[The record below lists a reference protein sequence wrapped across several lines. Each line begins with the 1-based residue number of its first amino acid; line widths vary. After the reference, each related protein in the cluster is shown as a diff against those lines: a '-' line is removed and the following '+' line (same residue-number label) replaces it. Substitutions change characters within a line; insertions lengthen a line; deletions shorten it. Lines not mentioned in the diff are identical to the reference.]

1 MAINLQKGQKID
13 LRKDTGDRLQ
23 NFCIGANWGAIETTS
38 KILFGLASKKETIDV
53 DLDLSCIVIDEN
65 NKLYDHLYSPLYNT
79 ALLRNYNLPKGKL
92 TTNDGALHHT
102 GDDLEGDK
110 GGDDELDNEIITV
123 DLKRVNPR
131 VSKIFFFLNNV
142 GKEDFSQIPYAK
154 IRMFEGSPERVNSVF
169 ASYNVSAEPSF
180 KGKRSLILAKL
191 YKKNDEWKFDAIGD
205 PTDDIFIGQTI
216 QRILKNYL

>member
-13 LRKDTGDRLQ
+13 LRKDTGERLQ
-23 NFCIGANWGAIETTS
+23 SFCVGANWGAIENKS
-38 KILFGLASKKETIDV
+38 LFGLIKNTKNV

-65 NKLYDHLYSPLYNT
+65 NNFCDHLYSPLHSESV
-79 ALLRNYNLPKGKL
+79 LRKLGFPKGKL
-92 TTNDGALHHT
+92 TTLDGARHHT

-123 DLKRVNPR
+123 DLNKVAKK

-142 GKEDFSQIPYAK
+142 GSEDFSQIPYAK
-154 IRMFEGSPERVNSVF
+154 IRMFEGTPDRVRSVF

-180 KGKRSLILAKL
+180 AGKRALILGKL
-191 YKKNDEWKFDAIGD
+191 YKRNDEWKFDAIGD
-205 PTDDIFIGQTI
+205 PTDDKFFTQTI
-216 QRILKNYL
+216 QRILRNYL

>member
-1 MAINLQKGQKID
+1 MIIY
-13 LRKDTGDRLQ
+13 
-23 NFCIGANWGAIETTS
+23 I
-38 KILFGLASKKETIDV
+38 
-53 DLDLSCIVIDEN
+53 
-65 NKLYDHLYSPLYNT
+65 
-79 ALLRNYNLPKGKL
+79 RNYNVPKGKL

>member
-13 LRKDTGDRLQ
+13 LRKDTGERLQ
-23 NFCIGANWGAIETTS
+23 SFCVGANWGAIENKS
-38 KILFGLASKKETIDV
+38 LFGLIKNTKNV

-65 NKLYDHLYSPLYNT
+65 NNFYDHLYSPLYSESV
-79 ALLRNYNLPKGKL
+79 LRKLGFPKGKL
-92 TTNDGALHHT
+92 TTLDGALHHT

-123 DLKRVNPR
+123 DLNKVAKK

-142 GKEDFSQIPYAK
+142 GSEDFSQIPYAK
-154 IRMFEGSPERVNSVF
+154 IRMFEGTPDRVRSVF

-180 KGKRSLILAKL
+180 AGKRALILGKL
-191 YKKNDEWKFDAIGD
+191 YKRNDEWKFDAIGD
-205 PTDDIFIGQTI
+205 PTDDKFFTQTI
-216 QRILKNYL
+216 QRILRNYL

>member
-13 LRKDTGDRLQ
+13 LRKDTGERLQ
-23 NFCIGANWGAIETTS
+23 SFCVGANWGAIENKS
-38 KILFGLASKKETIDV
+38 LFGLIKNTKNV

-65 NKLYDHLYSPLYNT
+65 NNFCDHLYSPLHSESV
-79 ALLRNYNLPKGKL
+79 LRKLGFPKGKL
-92 TTNDGALHHT
+92 TTLDGALHHT

-123 DLKRVNPR
+123 DLNKVAKK

-142 GKEDFSQIPYAK
+142 GSEDFSQIPYAK
-154 IRMFEGSPERVNSVF
+154 IRMFEGTPDRVRSVF

-180 KGKRSLILAKL
+180 AGKRALILGKL
-191 YKKNDEWKFDAIGD
+191 YKRNDEWKFDAIGD
-205 PTDDIFIGQTI
+205 PTDDKFFTQTI
-216 QRILKNYL
+216 QRILRNYL

>member
-13 LRKDTGDRLQ
+13 LRKDTGERLQ
-23 NFCIGANWGAIETTS
+23 SFCVGANWGAIENKS
-38 KILFGLASKKETIDV
+38 LFGLIKNTKNV

-65 NKLYDHLYSPLYNT
+65 NNFCDHLYSPLYSESV
-79 ALLRNYNLPKGKL
+79 LRKLGFPKGKL
-92 TTNDGALHHT
+92 TTLDGSLHHT

-123 DLKRVNPR
+123 DLNKVAKK

-142 GKEDFSQIPYAK
+142 GSEDFSQIPYAK
-154 IRMFEGSPERVNSVF
+154 IRMFEGTPDRVRSVF

-180 KGKRSLILAKL
+180 AGKRALILGKL
-191 YKKNDEWKFDAIGD
+191 YKRNDEWKFDAIGD
-205 PTDDIFIGQTI
+205 PTDDKFFTQTI
-216 QRILKNYL
+216 QRILRNYL

>member
-23 NFCIGANWGAIETTS
+23 NFCIGANWGDIETTS

-110 GGDDELDNEIITV
+110 GGDDDLDNEIITV